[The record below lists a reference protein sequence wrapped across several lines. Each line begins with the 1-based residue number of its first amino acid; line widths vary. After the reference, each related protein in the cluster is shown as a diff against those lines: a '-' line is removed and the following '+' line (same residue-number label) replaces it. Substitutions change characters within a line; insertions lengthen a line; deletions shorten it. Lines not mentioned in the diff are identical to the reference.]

1 MVTEKFYIF
10 NAIFHTSDADVDA
23 KMPITIPKHEPLK
36 KVYVEMIRQIV
47 ESEAKDHEDA
57 E

>member
-23 KMPITIPKHEPLK
+23 KMPITIPRHEPLK